1 MAKQTIRTTIMKRTR
16 KVGGNSGYHTCPSC
30 GGTGRKRNV
39 GRGAKK
45 A

>member
-1 MAKQTIRTTIMKRTR
+1 MVRIKQTITTTKRVR
-16 KVGGNSGYHTCPSC
+16 KVGGDSGYHVCPSC

-45 A
+45 K